1 MLALAAFALA
11 AGACHEDDTA
21 EAEAEP
27 PPPTQHFVSRPD
39 LRPPLV
45 EITQAARDTSPGYVF
60 LAPKRKVAQAGPM
73 ILDEDGELVWFEPLD
88 TEGVTD
94 FRAQVY
100 DGRPVLT
107 WWRGQSEQGIGDG
120 HFVIVDDAYRQ
131 IATVSAG
138 NGLAGDIHEF
148 LITERD
154 TALILVYNRVPRD
167 LSGIGGPADGAI
179 WDGIVQELEIPSG
192 RVLFE
197 WHSAEH
203 IDLEESYAEVP
214 KARRGAEADAYDYFH
229 PNSVELDDDGN
240 FIVSARNTHAVY
252 KLARADGR
260 VLWRLGGKRSDYA
273 LGPGARFAWQHD
285 ARRMPD
291 GALTL
296 YDNVADEEDAGG
308 ASRALVLDLDDAR
321 MRATVVRSY
330 EHPTGLLATTQGN
343 AQFLPDGHVFVGW
356 GAQPYF
362 TEFDR
367 EGRVLL
373 DGRFGVEGTDSYRAY
388 RFAWTGRPVE
398 HPALVVET
406 DGDEWIARASWNG
419 ATEVARWQVLSGRN
433 AQTLQPVAERARRGF
448 ETAVPF
454 GSDDAVVAVRALNAR
469 GAVLGTSKAVRLVRP
484 DD

>member
-1 MLALAAFALA
+1 M
-11 AGACHEDDTA
+11 
-21 EAEAEP
+21 
-27 PPPTQHFVSRPD
+27 SRPD

-45 EITQAARDTSPGYVF
+45 EITEAARDTAPGYVF

-73 ILDEDGELVWFEPLD
+73 ILDDRGELVWFRPLD

-94 FRAQVY
+94 FRVQRY

-107 WWRGQSEQGIGDG
+107 WWRGQSERGIGDG
-120 HFVIVDDAYRQ
+120 HFVILDDAYRE
-131 IATVSAG
+131 IATVTAG
-138 NGLAGDIHEF
+138 NALTGDIHEF

-154 TALILVYNRVPRD
+154 TALILVYDRVPRD
-167 LSGIGGPADGAI
+167 LSGIGGPAEGAI
-179 WDGIVQELEIPSG
+179 WDGVVQELEIATG

-197 WHSAEH
+197 WRSSEH
-203 IDLEESYAEVP
+203 VALEESYAVVP
-214 KARRGAEADAYDYFH
+214 KAERGAEADAYDYFH

-252 KLARADGR
+252 KLARADGE

-273 LGPGARFAWQHD
+273 LERGVRFAWQHD
-285 ARRMPD
+285 ARRQPD
-291 GALTL
+291 GTLTL

-308 ASRALVLDLDDAR
+308 ASRVLVLDLDDER
-321 MRATVVRSY
+321 MRATVVRSF

-343 AQFLPDGHVFVGW
+343 AQFLPGGHVFVGW

-367 EGRVLL
+367 DGHVLL
-373 DGRFGVEGTDSYRAY
+373 DGRFGVDGTDSYRAY

-398 HPALVVET
+398 DPAVVVEPGS
-406 DGDEWIARASWNG
+406 DGRHTAHVSWNG
-419 ATEVARWQVLSGRN
+419 ATEVARWQVLAGSN
-433 AQTLQPVAERARRGF
+433 AEKLRQVAERARLGF
-448 ETAVPF
+448 ETAVTF
-454 GSDDAVVAVRALNAR
+454 DTEAAVIAVRALNAR
-469 GAVLGTSKAVRLVRP
+469 GAVLGTSKPVSLAQL

>member
-1 MLALAAFALA
+1 MLA
-11 AGACHEDDTA
+11 AGGCHEDDA
-21 EAEAEP
+21 VEPEAGP
-27 PPPTQHFVSRPD
+27 PPAQRFVSRPD

-45 EITQAARDTSPGYVF
+45 EITQAARDTSSGYVF

-120 HFVIVDDAYRQ
+120 HFVIVDDAYREL
-131 IATVSAG
+131 ATVSAG

-167 LSGIGGPADGAI
+167 LSGIGGPGDGAI
-179 WDGIVQELEIPSG
+179 WDGIVQELELPSG

-197 WHSAEH
+197 WHSSEH

-214 KARRGAEADAYDYFH
+214 KAERGAEADAYDYFH

-240 FIVSARNTHAVY
+240 VIVSARNTHAVY
-252 KLARADGR
+252 KLARADGE
-260 VLWRLGGKRSDYA
+260 VLWRLGGKQSDYA
-273 LGPGARFAWQHD
+273 LGPGVRFAWQHD
-285 ARRMPD
+285 ARRQPD
-291 GALTL
+291 GTLTL

-308 ASRALVLDLDDAR
+308 ASRALVLDLDDER
-321 MRATVVRSY
+321 MRATAVRSY

-367 EGRVLL
+367 DGRVLL
-373 DGRFGVEGTDSYRAY
+373 DGRFGVDGTDSYRAY

-398 HPALVVET
+398 HPAIVVEA
-406 DGDEWIARASWNG
+406 DGDDWTAHVSWNG
-419 ATEVARWQVLSGRN
+419 ATEVARWQVLTGRN
-433 AQTLQPVAERARRGF
+433 AQTLQPVAERAREGF

-454 GSDDAVVAVRALNAR
+454 ESDDAVVAVRALNDR
-469 GAVLGTSKAVRLVRP
+469 GAVLGTSKAVPLAQP